1 MEEQSILAI
10 VKRSHIHSC
19 SCSMIGSI
27 LFDISIVN
35 VYVGTFGTI
44 LKLTTFNTDVGLML
58 L

>member
-1 MEEQSILAI
+1 
-10 VKRSHIHSC
+10 
-19 SCSMIGSI
+19 MIGSI